1 MDDDGTVVLGLKRAW
16 SDGTTAI
23 RFDPTDFVG
32 KLAALVPPPRAN
44 QTLYK
49 GVLAAHSAWRA
60 EVVPR
65 PPAQTR
71 AERAARRRRKLA
83 RRPRGDAPGW
93 AEWLHRVFG
102 IDGFRC
108 DRCGGRLT
116 LRCVVIYPPATTRI
130 LRGLVRGRAPP

>member
-44 QTLYK
+44 QTLYTW
-49 GVLAAHSAWRA
+49 VPAVHSAWRA

-65 PPAQTR
+65 PPA
-71 AERAARRRRKLA
+71 
-83 RRPRGDAPGW
+83 
-93 AEWLHRVFG
+93 
-102 IDGFRC
+102 
-108 DRCGGRLT
+108 
-116 LRCVVIYPPATTRI
+116 
-130 LRGLVRGRAPP
+130 